1 MRFCLLFISAIFKF
15 ISAFKKQ
22 RKNMNSKWK
31 KNIAVFLACVFFVL
45 SFTVEFAHQH
55 TYSQTSLLIRHE
67 CECEIYAD
75 EKNSVQN
82 GSSICFSCVY
92 SKTPIVL
99 NTGLQPSQTF
109 VSNQILQPIEE
120 QAHRNPHSSLF
131 NNRAPPQA
139 IS

>member
-1 MRFCLLFISAIFKF
+1 MNGKW
-15 ISAFKKQ
+15 
-22 RKNMNSKWK
+22 RKNT
-31 KNIAVFLACVFFVL
+31 AVFLAYVFFVL

-82 GSSICFSCVY
+82 GGNVCFSCVY
-92 SKTPIVL
+92 SKTPVVL
-99 NTGLQPSQTF
+99 NTGFQPSQTF

-120 QAHRNPHSSLF
+120 QALLGYIGSLF
-131 NNRAPPQA
+131 NNRAPPQI